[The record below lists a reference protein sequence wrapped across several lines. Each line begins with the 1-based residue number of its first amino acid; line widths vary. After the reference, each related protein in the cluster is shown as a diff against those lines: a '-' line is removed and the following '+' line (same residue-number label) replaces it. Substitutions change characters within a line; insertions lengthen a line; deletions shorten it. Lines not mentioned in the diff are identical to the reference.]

1 MGGIIGDDGG
11 GYWRGWGSVGL
22 FGIGGGYRGAQSR
35 ADAAPPPNYTP
46 PPPEAWRAVIEKV
59 EDARAQARLAQLC
72 FAGEGGGSYGGV
84 YGGAIGG
91 LEGSIGLHRGSIVV
105 P

>member
-11 GYWRGWGSVGL
+11 GYWRGWGSGGL

-35 ADAAPPPNYTP
+35 ADAAPPPQLF

-72 FAGEGGGSYGGV
+72 FAGEGGGLWGGLWGGYRGPGGV
-84 YGGAIGG
+84 YRA
-91 LEGSIGLHRGSIVV
+91 S
-105 P
+105 